1 MMASFDP
8 GTVEISRWV
17 IHEIPKSF
25 RRQEGSSPK
34 LSEALSPYDAEV
46 ARFFERKIS
55 DSFNRSKHEIQPAQ
69 EAATPGTITARL
81 RGEDDLVELSI
92 GLGNRL
98 HQSQSGAM
106 SGGLLVVM
114 EGTHGEAPILSV
126 LKLEKEEGARAS
138 SAEVEG
144 KSTYSVEYLKDLFL
158 TGRTRVFKVAV
169 FALAEE
175 DQLAGWVSDPQSK
188 GSDVADFF
196 LETFLE
202 CQLRNDPKVI
212 TRRFHAEAERFIN
225 ERITDPEKKTRYETA
240 VIAELNSNTS
250 EVRLRAFADN
260 NLDVEDRSAFVS
272 ELHHAGVE
280 AAFVKDVQLVR
291 SRIRR
296 VQYEFEAGVK
306 VSYPVETPA
315 DVVTV
320 SGRSDG
326 RTELQVVDELKNLH
340 SRA

>member
-1 MMASFDP
+1 MADFDP
-8 GTVEISRWV
+8 GTVEITRWV

-25 RRQEGSSPK
+25 RHQEGLAPT
-34 LSEALSPYDAEV
+34 LSEALSPYDTEV

-55 DSFNRSKHEIQPAQ
+55 DSFSRSKHEIHAGVD
-69 EAATPGTITARL
+69 ADTPETIAARL
-81 RGEDDLVELSI
+81 RGKDDLVGLSI

-98 HQSQSGAM
+98 YESQSGAM

-114 EGTHGEAPILSV
+114 EGMHGAAPILSV

-138 SAEVEG
+138 SAQVEG

-169 FALAEE
+169 FALTE
-175 DQLAGWVSDPQSK
+175 DEQVTGWVSDPQSK
-188 GSDVADFF
+188 GTDVADFF

-202 CQLRNDPKVI
+202 CQLLNDPKVI
-212 TRRFHAEAERFIN
+212 TRKFHVEAERFVN
-225 ERITDPEKKTRYETA
+225 ERVTDPEKKTRYETA
-240 VIAELNSNTS
+240 IIAELNSNTS
-250 EVRLRAFADN
+250 EVRIRAFADN
-260 NLDVEDRSAFVS
+260 NLDVEDRNAFVS

-280 AAFVKDVQLVR
+280 AAFVKDVQLIR

-296 VQYEFEAGVK
+296 MQYEFEAGVK
-306 VSYPVETPA
+306 VSYPVDTPA

-326 RTELQVVDELKNLH
+326 RTELRVVDELKNLH